1 MFRKKT
7 KKEWQMEVLYF
18 KEVINHKIIKKVTH
32 PAMKREVI
40 FYMKRLVSFFN
51 NEDGQK
57 KLSEE
62 YFFYATF

>member
-1 MFRKKT
+1 
-7 KKEWQMEVLYF
+7 MEVLCVTF

-32 PAMKREVI
+32 PAMKREV

-62 YFFYATF
+62 YFFDVTF